1 MRTQGREVVV
11 GLIFF
16 GLMGLLG
23 FITLTVGSEVLAE
36 TESAAFRFENARGLA
51 VGSEVWVNG
60 VPSGTVKTLVIQPNG
75 TVEASARL
83 RNPIS
88 ALDLTRGAVV
98 EVREKSALGGAV
110 ISIETLSKHDG
121 KAPRSLNELQAR
133 TWATQAGGFGAIG
146 SSAVQKLVDSSHD
159 DPGFLGRALLGQEGP
174 EDLSK
179 AISEIRKVA
188 ENLNRVVADAE
199 AGKGTLGLLLRDEA
213 TATSL
218 KNAIANVEKFTDR
231 AANGKGLLPRLLD
244 DPDTADRF
252 DRVLADLQDLTSG
265 LREGKGTLGLL
276 IKDEALYH
284 DLRAI
289 AGDVRKF
296 TDGLGD
302 AQGLLPRLL
311 RDEAMAKD
319 FEGMVSEARGT
330 FTELREIA
338 SGVRDGKGSLGKL
351 VNDDALYEDVR
362 DAVRSLQRSF
372 EESRENAPILTFAG
386 FLFRAF

>member
-16 GLMGLLG
+16 GLMALLG

-36 TESAAFRFENARGLA
+36 TEPVSFRFENARGLA

-60 VPSGTVKTLVIQPNG
+60 VPSGTVKQITVQPNG
-75 TVEASARL
+75 TVMASARL
-83 RNPIS
+83 RNPLS
-88 ALDLTRGAVV
+88 TLDLSRGATV

-110 ISIETLSKHDG
+110 LSVETLAKHDG
-121 KAPRSLNELQAR
+121 KAPRSLNELQGR
-133 TWATQAGGFGAIG
+133 TWPSRAGGFGAIG
-146 SSAVQKLVDSSHD
+146 ETAVDRLVQASEES
-159 DPGFLGRALLGQEGP
+159 PAFLGKALLGPGGVE
-174 EDLSK
+174 S
-179 AISEIRKVA
+179 
-188 ENLNRVVADAE
+188 LNKTLERLERLTADAD
-199 AGKGTLGLLLRDEA
+199 AGKGTLGMLLRDEA

-218 KNAIANVEKFTDR
+218 KNAIASIEKFTDR
-231 AANGKGLLPRLLD
+231 AANGKGLLSRLMD
-244 DPDTADRF
+244 DPATADRF
-252 DRVLADLQDLTSG
+252 ERVLADLQDLTGG

-296 TDGLGD
+296 TDGIGD
-302 AQGLLPRLL
+302 ANGLLSRLL
-311 RDEAMAKD
+311 RDEEMAKD
-319 FEGMVSEARGT
+319 FEGMVADARGT
-330 FTELREIA
+330 FTDLREIA
-338 SGVRDGKGSLGKL
+338 AGVREGKGTLGKL
-351 VNDDALYEDVR
+351 FTEDTLHEDIR

>member
-1 MRTQGREVVV
+1 MRTQGREVIV

-36 TESAAFRFENARGLA
+36 TETAEFRFENARGLA

-88 ALDLTRGAVV
+88 GLDLTRGAVV

-133 TWATQAGGFGAIG
+133 TWETHAGGFGAIG
-146 SSAVQKLVDSSHD
+146 SSAVEKLVEASEEN
-159 DPGFLGRALLGQEGP
+159 PAFLGKALLGPGGVESLTKSL
-174 EDLSK
+174 ERIEKL
-179 AISEIRKVA
+179 I
-188 ENLNRVVADAE
+188 ADAE
-199 AGKGTLGLLLRDEA
+199 AGKGTLGLLLRDEG

-231 AANGKGLLPRLLD
+231 AANGKGLLARLLD
-244 DPDTADRF
+244 DPVTADRF
-252 DRVLADLQDLTSG
+252 ENVLADLQDLTSG

-276 IKDEALYH
+276 IKDEALYR

-302 AQGLLPRLL
+302 ANGLLPRLL

-319 FEGMVSEARGT
+319 FEGMVTEARGT
-330 FTELREIA
+330 FTDLREIA
-338 SGVRDGKGSLGKL
+338 SGVREGKGSLGKL
-351 VNDDALYEDVR
+351 VTDDALYEDVR

>member
-23 FITLTVGSEVLAE
+23 FITLNVGSKVLAE
-36 TESAAFRFENARGLA
+36 TEPVTFRFENARGLA
-51 VGSEVWVNG
+51 AGSEVWVNG
-60 VPSGTVKTLVIQPNG
+60 VPQGTVKEIVVQPNG
-75 TVEASARL
+75 TVEAAARL
-83 RNPIS
+83 S
-88 ALDLTRGAVV
+88 SSLSTLDLTRGAVI

-121 KAPRSLNELQAR
+121 RAPRSLNELTSR
-133 TWATQAGGFGAIG
+133 TWPSRAGGFGAIG
-146 SSAVQKLVDSSHD
+146 ENAVDRLVEASEDS
-159 DPGFLGRALLGQEGP
+159 PAFLGKALIGP
-174 EDLSK
+174 DG
-179 AISEIRKVA
+179 V
-188 ENLNRVVADAE
+188 ENFKKSIANFERLMEE
-199 AGKGTLGLLLRDEA
+199 ANSGKGALGMLLRDEA

-218 KNAIANVEKFTDR
+218 KNAIANIESVTER
-231 AANGKGLLPRLLD
+231 AAKGKGLLSRLLD
-244 DPDTADRF
+244 DEVAADRF
-252 DRVLADLQDLTSG
+252 DRMLADLQDLTSG
-265 LREGKGTLGLL
+265 LREGKGTLGML
-276 IKDEALYH
+276 IKDEALYR

-302 AQGLLPRLL
+302 SNGLLPRLL
-311 RDEAMAKD
+311 RDEAMARD
-319 FEGMVSEARGT
+319 FEATLSEARGT
-330 FTELREIA
+330 FADLREITG
-338 SGVRDGKGSLGKL
+338 GVKEGKGSLGL
-351 VNDDALYEDVR
+351 LLTDDSLYYDVK